1 MKTKQINRKMIERIR
16 LGRGPV
22 GLLVAAV
29 LTVGGMAVTGCSD
42 DDEPS
47 IVYGEVRAWEGN
59 GDNLYLLDPAV
70 YHTYSKPDS
79 MIIECYP
86 EKAVVRGEIEYREMP
101 LEKKY
106 VQFDLNDKTVAI
118 PEFGTMV
125 LNVDIA
131 KESKGFKFDNT
142 LVCGFE
148 MKPVDRKS
156 PNYLNAKFIIDEN
169 KTDHTKIM
177 LVRLYSSSGQQQI
190 HYQIEQADTSKVF
203 NPNGYIY

>member
-29 LTVGGMAVTGCSD
+29 LTVVGMAVTGCSD

-86 EKAVVRGEIEYREMP
+86 EKAVVRG
-101 LEKKY
+101 
-106 VQFDLNDKTVAI
+106 
-118 PEFGTMV
+118 
-125 LNVDIA
+125 
-131 KESKGFKFDNT
+131 
-142 LVCGFE
+142 
-148 MKPVDRKS
+148 
-156 PNYLNAKFIIDEN
+156 
-169 KTDHTKIM
+169 
-177 LVRLYSSSGQQQI
+177 
-190 HYQIEQADTSKVF
+190 
-203 NPNGYIY
+203 